1 MAVFYSSSQTYPLLP
16 SYPLLACLEQ
26 KNRQTMQQLGVRGE
40 PRQGPSEEEFP
51 GRQTIEF
58 MVPGHR
64 AGLVIGHHGETLKR
78 IEKMSQCR
86 IQFDQQQQPIYQQ
99 QQNSDGVIP
108 ERRVIITGL
117 PEDIEEAKRLIRER
131 VEERRYQQ
139 ERGGGPTG
147 SASLSSS
154 SSFPTQQMTV
164 PQGRVGL
171 IIGRGGETI
180 RELQERSGAKITVQ
194 PEASADPHS
203 PDRTIN
209 LTGDEEAI
217 RRAKELIE
225 DLLAGHSRPG
235 TVGGGGG
242 APRNSTVI
250 QVPETSV
257 GALIGKRAESLRTL
271 QNLSG
276 CRIYVEPPAVP
287 GAPFKD
293 RREMDPSAPVEYRNV
308 HLTGAPEQVAY
319 AHKLIME
326 RVAQNESSYYAA
338 QAAAAAYDPA
348 NQPSTLYQNPAELM
362 GASTTAPG
370 GADYAQYYYQ
380 YYQQMAAGMGQAAT
394 TTDQVYDPTGAAHM
408 THSQQQAP
416 PHHHHQQQQQ
426 QQQPPQGGYDYA
438 AYYNAY
444 YNPQG
449 GDYNYQQ

>member
-1 MAVFYSSSQTYPLLP
+1 
-16 SYPLLACLEQ
+16 
-26 KNRQTMQQLGVRGE
+26 MQQLGVRGE
-40 PRQGPSEEEFP
+40 PRHGQDEDEFP
-51 GRQTIEF
+51 GRQTVEF
-58 MVPGHR
+58 TVPGHR

-78 IEKMSQCR
+78 IEKLSQCR
-86 IQFDQQQQPIYQQ
+86 IQFDQQQPPVYQQ
-99 QQNSDGVIP
+99 QQHSDGAAI

-131 VEERRYQQ
+131 VEERRHQQ
-139 ERGGGPTG
+139 DRGG
-147 SASLSSS
+147 SS
-154 SSFPTQQMTV
+154 SSFPTQQITV

-180 RELQERSGAKITVQ
+180 RELQERSGARITVQ

-235 TVGGGGG
+235 AVGGGGG
-242 APRNSTVI
+242 APRNSTLI

-319 AHKLIME
+319 AQKLIME

-348 NQPSTLYQNPAELM
+348 NQPSVLYQNPAELM
-362 GASTTAPG
+362 GAGPAAGVSTAAPG
-370 GADYAQYYYQ
+370 SADYAQYYYQ
-380 YYQQMAAGMGQAAT
+380 YYQQMAAGAGQPVS
-394 TTDQVYDPTGAAHM
+394 DQPYDPSAAQM
-408 THSQQQAP
+408 A
-416 PHHHHQQQQQ
+416 HQQQQ
-426 QQQPPQGGYDYA
+426 QGGYDYA

-444 YNPQG
+444 YNPQS
-449 GDYNYQQ
+449 GDYTYQQ

>member
-1 MAVFYSSSQTYPLLP
+1 
-16 SYPLLACLEQ
+16 
-26 KNRQTMQQLGVRGE
+26 MQQLGVRGE
-40 PRQGPSEEEFP
+40 SRQGPSEEEFP

-99 QQNSDGVIP
+99 QQNPDGAIP

-131 VEERRYQQ
+131 VEERRHQQ
-139 ERGGGPTG
+139 ERGGAPG
-147 SASLSSS
+147 SVSLSAATSA
-154 SSFPTQQMTV
+154 SFPTQQMTV

-194 PEASADPHS
+194 PEATADPHS

-326 RVAQNESSYYAA
+326 RVTQNESSYYAA

-348 NQPSTLYQNPAELM
+348 NQPSILYQNPAELM
-362 GASTTAPG
+362 GASTAASG

-380 YYQQMAAGMGQAAT
+380 YYQQMAAGMGQQPA
-394 TTDQVYDPTGAAHM
+394 TTDQAYDPTGGAQM
-408 THSQQQAP
+408 THSQQPVP
-416 PHHHHQQQQQ
+416 PHQQQQQ
-426 QQQPPQGGYDYA
+426 GGGYDYT

-444 YNPQG
+444 YNPQA
-449 GDYNYQQ
+449 GDYNYQH